1 MCILLSGKFH
11 KHFLPGLALHHQNNE
26 VLMSED
32 LDPDKEK
39 ILTPKTIS
47 ANFTFTIFLASAKIL
62 TKIIWKTLAQ

>member
-39 ILTPKTIS
+39 MLTQKQFLQILPLQ
-47 ANFTFTIFLASAKIL
+47 FF
-62 TKIIWKTLAQ
+62 